1 MEAAILDLQV
11 NLEDGFE
18 KIAAADEKPAV
29 VLCDRGVWRERECVC
44 VPTVR
49 CTYLLLTRSAVAI
62 PPGRRHGHWCLSA
75 SLDVAPPAG

>member
-29 VLCDRGVWRERECVC
+29 VLCDRGVRVCVC
-44 VPTVR
+44 Q
-49 CTYLLLTRSAVAI
+49 L
-62 PPGRRHGHWCLSA
+62 
-75 SLDVAPPAG
+75 